1 MITHRLHRRTVS
13 AVSVGVAALL
23 LVAACSGSDSNSA
36 SSAVG
41 RDASSGQAQSEA
53 RGSAKPAA
61 PKSGSGSDQKSGG
74 RATGS
79 SGRVDPAA
87 VTASTEYLARSASL
101 ALKVKEIGAAAASVR
116 SISAAND
123 GIILSENIGGG
134 GPEPADPSGSTVT
147 PPSTFGEITI
157 SVPSDRLDRALDA
170 LAAVGTVVRR
180 ESTSDN
186 VHDEYVDTQSRV
198 ETMRASV
205 DRVRALMTK
214 ATDIAQV
221 VTLESELSRREAD
234 LEALEAQLA
243 SLKDRVARS
252 PIQVSLTT
260 VAPVTK
266 PKPHGDTGF
275 LAGLVAGWRAFTSS
289 AAALLTVVGALLPFA
304 VAALLI
310 GLPVWWGVRRRRAR
324 RTEPAA
330 TPAG

>member
-1 MITHRLHRRTVS
+1 MKELRRRHRTTTAL
-13 AVSVGVAALL
+13 SVGVAALL
-23 LVAACSGSDSNSA
+23 LVAACSGSDSGSS
-36 SSAVG
+36 SSAAG
-41 RDASSGQAQSEA
+41 RDASSGEAQSGVG
-53 RGSAKPAA
+53 GSAKPAA
-61 PKSGSGSDQKSGG
+61 PDADSGSGQKAGG
-74 RATGS
+74 PATGT

-87 VTASTEYLARSASL
+87 VTASTQYLARSASL

-116 SISAAND
+116 SVSAAND

-134 GPEPADPSGSTVT
+134 GPTPADATAT
-147 PPSTFGEITI
+147 PTTYGEITI

-170 LAAVGTVVRR
+170 LARVGTVTRR
-180 ESTSDN
+180 ESSSDN

-205 DRVRALMTK
+205 DRVRALMSK

-252 PIQVSLTT
+252 PIQVSLAT
-260 VAPVTK
+260 VATVVK

-275 LAGLVAGWRAFTSS
+275 LAGLTSGWRAFTTSV
-289 AAALLTVVGALLPFA
+289 AALLTVVGALLPFM
-304 VAALLI
+304 VVALLI

-324 RTEPAA
+324 RTEPAVTA
-330 TPAG
+330 AG

>member
-1 MITHRLHRRTVS
+1 MKTDRRRHQ
-13 AVSVGVAALL
+13 AVTALSVGVATLL
-23 LVAACSGSDSNSA
+23 LVAACSGSDNA
-36 SSAVG
+36 SSSSAAG

-53 RGSAKPAA
+53 GGSARPGA
-61 PKSGSGSDQKSGG
+61 PKADSGSGQKAGG
-74 RATGS
+74 MATGT

-134 GPEPADPSGSTVT
+134 GPTPADATAVT
-147 PPSTFGEITI
+147 PTTYGEITI

-170 LAAVGTVVRR
+170 LARVGTVTRR

-205 DRVRALMTK
+205 DRVRALMSK

-260 VAPVTK
+260 VATVVK
-266 PKPHGDTGF
+266 EKPHGDTGF
-275 LAGLVAGWRAFTSS
+275 LAGLAAGWRAFTSS
-289 AAALLTVVGALLPFA
+289 AAALLTVVGALLPF
-304 VAALLI
+304 VVVVLVV

-324 RTEPAA
+324 HTEPAA
-330 TPAG
+330 TTAG

>member
-1 MITHRLHRRTVS
+1 MKAHRRRHQTIAALS
-13 AVSVGVAALL
+13 AGLAGLL
-23 LVAACSGSDSNSA
+23 LVAACSGSDSGSS
-36 SSAVG
+36 SSAAG
-41 RDASSGQAQSEA
+41 RDASGQAQSEA
-53 RGSAKPAA
+53 GGSAKPAA
-61 PKSGSGSDQKSGG
+61 PDADSGSGQKAGG
-74 RATGS
+74 KVTGN

-87 VTASTEYLARSASL
+87 VTASTQYLARSASL
-101 ALKVKEIGAAAASVR
+101 ALKVKEIAPAAASVR

-134 GPEPADPSGSTVT
+134 GPSPTDATAA
-147 PPSTFGEITI
+147 PPTTYGEITI

-170 LAAVGTVVRR
+170 LAGVGIVTRR
-180 ESTSDN
+180 ESSSDN

-205 DRVRALMTK
+205 DRVRALMSK

-252 PIQVSLTT
+252 PIQVSLAT
-260 VAPVTK
+260 VAAVVK

-275 LAGLVAGWRAFTSS
+275 LAGLTSGWRAFTASVG
-289 AAALLTVVGALLPFA
+289 ALLTVVGALLPFM
-304 VAALLI
+304 VVALLI
-310 GLPVWWGVRRRRAR
+310 GLPVWWGVRRRRTR

-330 TPAG
+330 TAAG